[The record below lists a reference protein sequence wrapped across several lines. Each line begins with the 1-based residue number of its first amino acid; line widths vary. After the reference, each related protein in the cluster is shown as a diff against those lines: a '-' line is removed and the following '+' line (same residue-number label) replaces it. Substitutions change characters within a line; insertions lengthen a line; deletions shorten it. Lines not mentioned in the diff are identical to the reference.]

1 MQHMDL
7 NSNSTENYE
16 IFGEILNP
24 EGISD
29 IKELNF
35 KGVVILFKSCLRL
48 KKKKEQSFH
57 LLKIHI

>member
-7 NSNSTENYE
+7 NSNSIENYE
-16 IFGEILNP
+16 ICGEILNP

-35 KGVVILFKSCLRL
+35 KGVVILFKSCLW
-48 KKKKEQSFH
+48 
-57 LLKIHI
+57 